1 MKLVYIGVR
10 PTLHRCPPYNA
21 PGVADKMQVFKN
33 DTKDAIELTGAEN
46 LKSINRWV
54 QKGVK
59 EGVR

>member
-1 MKLVYIGVR
+1 
-10 PTLHRCPPYNA
+10 
-21 PGVADKMQVFKN
+21 MQVFKN